1 MPTTSGGIRYPAS
14 TDAINIPL
22 DMQNLA
28 NDVQTYITAN
38 ALTTTGTYTL
48 TNKKIGSTGLTF
60 TGSSGQTTYT
70 TTLQATIPTS
80 NQTITFPNA
89 TGTVSLLTAT
99 EILSNKSFAS
109 TFTVNGGS
117 SGAAIIA
124 APAAAGTPTLTL
136 PIVSGTFALTD
147 DIGAG
152 EMLNVMGVYGS

>member
-48 TNKKIGSTGLTF
+48 TNKTIGSTGLF
-60 TGSSGQTTYT
+60 FEGSTDDAFE
-70 TTLQATIPTS
+70 TLLTVVDPTAD
-80 NQTITFPNA
+80 QTITLPNA
-89 TGTVSLLTAT
+89 TGTVALLTAT
-99 EILSNKSFAS
+99 QTFTNKSFGGS
-109 TFTVNGGS
+109 IVVNGGS
-117 SGAAIIA
+117 SGAATIA

-136 PIVSGTFALTD
+136 PTVTGTIALTD
-147 DIGAG
+147 DIGGA
-152 EMLNVMGVYGS
+152 EMLVVMGVYGG